1 MRREGSVKQ
10 AADGT
15 WGFVVDIAPSGAMR
29 RQVRRRG
36 FRTKGEA
43 QRELTKVLHSLGE
56 GTFVTPERLTLGEYL
71 ESWLAGLA
79 VAGKRQTTITSYRER
94 LTLHVLPRLGA
105 ARLQALTALD
115 LDRLYAELLANGRRD
130 GKGGLSPA
138 SVRYT
143 HAIISKALGDARRKK
158 LINQNP
164 ATDATAPSAKAA
176 RAPEMRFW
184 TPEELRGFLAHLAMT
199 EDPLLGPVRLAAMT
213 GMRRGEVYG
222 LHRDNLDLDAGRL
235 RVRRQLIDRVGLVDH
250 TKSDHGQRTLD
261 LDPESVG
268 VLRRHL
274 AAQAAVRL
282 AVGPGYADQGLVFA
296 AVDGSPLNPAKEA
309 EKFVRR
315 IARAGVPP
323 IRWHDLRHSHASHLL
338 KAGVN
343 IKVVSRRLGHA
354 SVSFTL
360 DRYGHLM
367 PDDDAAAAVSVAAL
381 VDGTSGVL

>member
-1 MRREGSVKQ
+1 
-10 AADGT
+10 
-15 WGFVVDIAPSGAMR
+15 
-29 RQVRRRG
+29 
-36 FRTKGEA
+36 
-43 QRELTKVLHSLGE
+43 
-56 GTFVTPERLTLGEYL
+56 
-71 ESWLAGLA
+71 
-79 VAGKRQTTITSYRER
+79 
-94 LTLHVLPRLGA
+94 
-105 ARLQALTALD
+105 
-115 LDRLYAELLANGRRD
+115 
-130 GKGGLSPA
+130 
-138 SVRYT
+138 
-143 HAIISKALGDARRKK
+143 
-158 LINQNP
+158 
-164 ATDATAPSAKAA
+164 
-176 RAPEMRFW
+176 
-184 TPEELRGFLAHLAMT
+184 MT

-261 LDPESVG
+261 LDPDTVG
-268 VLRRHL
+268 
-274 AAQAAVRL
+274 
-282 AVGPGYADQGLVFA
+282 
-296 AVDGSPLNPAKEA
+296 
-309 EKFVRR
+309 VRR